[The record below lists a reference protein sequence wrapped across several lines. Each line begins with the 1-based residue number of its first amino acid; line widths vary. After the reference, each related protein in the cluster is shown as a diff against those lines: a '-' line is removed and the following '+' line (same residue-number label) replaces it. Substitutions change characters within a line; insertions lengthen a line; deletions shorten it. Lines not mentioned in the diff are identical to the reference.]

1 MKKCKECKCN
11 KDGKCLL
18 SYVYLVRNRRETT
31 LTGWEIPLELEIIK
45 QAINDGDAVKSV
57 QKVLFMGVWQPMKT
71 EDLQFLPEGQR
82 SWDWY
87 WIHAKSGTLNLQTQ
101 DKIIF
106 NGRRY
111 KVMKIKDYS
120 LNGFIEYNVILD
132 FEDNDAN

>member
-1 MKKCKECKCN
+1 MTLN
-11 KDGKCLL
+11 
-18 SYVYLVRNRRETT
+18 YNRNANLINGMPNMSTT

-57 QKVLFMGVWQPMKT
+57 QKVQFMGVWQPMKT
-71 EDLQFLPEGQR
+71 EDLQLLPEGQR

>member
-1 MKKCKECKCN
+1 MTLN
-11 KDGKCLL
+11 
-18 SYVYLVRNRRETT
+18 YNRNANLINGMPNMSTT
-31 LTGWEIPLELEIIK
+31 LTGWEIPLEFEIIK

-57 QKVLFMGVWQPMKT
+57 QKVQFMGVWQPMKT

-87 WIHAKSGTLNLQTQ
+87 WIHAESGTLNLQTQ

>member
-1 MKKCKECKCN
+1 MTLN
-11 KDGKCLL
+11 
-18 SYVYLVRNRRETT
+18 YNRNANLINGMPNMSTT

-45 QAINDGDAVKSV
+45 QARNDGDAVTSV
-57 QKVLFMGVWQPMKT
+57 QKVQLMGVWQPMKT